1 MATSEKASVP
11 AMDAK
16 EGKDSLVGLTAG
28 VDTAGNT
35 DTATNTATFPTKS
48 DTKTHGAAEDEDTS
62 KASTAAEPE
71 RNLETDSKA
80 MPPPPPPPPLNTSAD
95 RVSKAQGIS
104 SSSSPHQV
112 HDASTSQ
119 SQSQDPARGPAG
131 VSKDAKEVS
140 NSKEKL
146 RPPFAP
152 FFTLVNDIDF
162 SGEEKEK
169 STHHPTQV
177 HYIFEDD
184 EDSGVLSAALLRCVD
199 AQTQHARYQ
208 SAGDEY
214 DDDNDD
220 DGQDE
225 DEDEEPGLEADAD
238 TGSSSS
244 SATFRRGETRIP
256 SSVRTRTLKGTA
268 KQIGKGKG
276 KSKRRSGEGGTN
288 APSHTRDAA
297 REERIVIVDVNRAGD
312 AVTKIASLTPSWAV
326 LSADISRAPTW
337 DGADIEEGGDET
349 ENDNVSPAGGMMLR
363 IEGTGIDR
371 SSAGGAGGGGLGSLS
386 LAEGRGGAKGKG
398 KEKGKGKVERE
409 GEGGG
414 RGSGLGSGV
423 GVGIGTGIGE
433 DEMQSLLESFD
444 RKMCVLRRVVRLGS
458 RESLGGGGGGGGGGG
473 EEGGEA

>member
-244 SATFRRGETRIP
+244 SAT
-256 SSVRTRTLKGTA
+256 
-268 KQIGKGKG
+268 
-276 KSKRRSGEGGTN
+276 
-288 APSHTRDAA
+288 DAA

-386 LAEGRGGAKGKG
+386 LAEGRG
-398 KEKGKGKVERE
+398 
-409 GEGGG
+409 
-414 RGSGLGSGV
+414 
-423 GVGIGTGIGE
+423 E